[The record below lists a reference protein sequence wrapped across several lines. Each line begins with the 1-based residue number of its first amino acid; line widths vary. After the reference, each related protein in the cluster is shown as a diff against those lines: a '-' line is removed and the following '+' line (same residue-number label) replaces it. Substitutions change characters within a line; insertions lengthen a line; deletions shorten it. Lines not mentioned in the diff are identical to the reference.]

1 VIENKDTYDFWPQSP
16 LVDHWDRDPESQQNG
31 SVAMV
36 FRLRYDALMSS
47 PLHLQA
53 WRVAKHHTLESLA
66 EKSGVEPAYLSAV
79 ESGESDCTVSMLQ
92 ALAAS
97 LGIPP
102 SWLYGH
108 PDDLNRIFQEEDEE
122 VSAAGAMT
130 DATDPVLERI
140 LRSVGRNRTLYAMI
154 AALLQCGDE
163 RLIRAAEVS
172 LRSLVKQ
179 ANQTTQAL
187 VPWLTRPSGHFEPPS
202 D

>member
-1 VIENKDTYDFWPQSP
+1 M
-16 LVDHWDRDPESQQNG
+16 
-31 SVAMV
+31 A
-36 FRLRYDALMSS
+36 FRLGYDASMSG

-66 EKSGVEPAYLSAV
+66 EKSGVEPSHLSSV
-79 ESGESDCTVSMLQ
+79 ESGESDCTVSTVE

-108 PDDLNRIFQEEDEE
+108 PDDLNRIFQEEGEGVGME
-122 VSAAGAMT
+122 SVIA

-140 LRSVGRNRTLYAMI
+140 LRSVGRDRTLFALMT
-154 AALLQCGDE
+154 ALLQSGDE

-179 ANQTTQAL
+179 ANQATQAL